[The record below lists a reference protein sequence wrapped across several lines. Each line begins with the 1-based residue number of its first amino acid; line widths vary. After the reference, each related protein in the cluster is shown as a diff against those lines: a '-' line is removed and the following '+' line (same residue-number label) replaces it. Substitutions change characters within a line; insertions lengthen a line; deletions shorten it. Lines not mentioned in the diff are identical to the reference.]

1 MNHWCVKQMSVKQSR
16 KWPLFFTRKVAQ
28 CTSDAYC
35 TIVIIFSNK
44 RTSLDGKQFTNINM
58 NFVFCSASVVVPYWG
73 YVQQGPRER
82 FWFANFQTSHCV
94 RQAATSLKALDQGM
108 YEKCIAMLV
117 PLDLSVV
124 ETSFGW
130 LVHKLSSFTLVWFP
144 GGCDCWREKKDQ
156 EKR

>member
-35 TIVIIFSNK
+35 TIVIICFNK
-44 RTSLDGKQFTNINM
+44 RTSLDGIKFGNM
-58 NFVFCSASVVVPYWG
+58 ILKFVFSSAFVGVPYLEN
-73 YVQQGPRER
+73 VQQGPREW
-82 FWFANFQTSHCV
+82 FWFANFQTSHSV
-94 RQAATSLKALDQGM
+94 RQAATSRKALDQGM

-130 LVHKLSSFTLVWFP
+130 LAHHLSSFTLVWFP